1 MEIKGIVPIIAAP
14 FTDSGAVDYES
25 LRSELKYMKDVGC
38 DGATLFGIAG
48 EYYKLTDAECE
59 KLIGVTVEECRR
71 LGLHSV
77 ISCTP
82 HSTIAAIERAKLIE
96 SSGADCMMLL
106 PPFFLKP
113 SGTSAPLPA
122 RSASR

>member
-59 KLIGVTVEECRR
+59 KLIGVTVEECRPTLR
-71 LGLHSV
+71 HLLH
-77 ISCTP
+77 
-82 HSTIAAIERAKLIE
+82 AALHHRRHRARK
-96 SSGADCMMLL
+96 AH
-106 PPFFLKP
+106 
-113 SGTSAPLPA
+113 
-122 RSASR
+122 

>member
-48 EYYKLTDAECE
+48 EYYKLTDAE
-59 KLIGVTVEECRR
+59 
-71 LGLHSV
+71 
-77 ISCTP
+77 
-82 HSTIAAIERAKLIE
+82 
-96 SSGADCMMLL
+96 
-106 PPFFLKP
+106 
-113 SGTSAPLPA
+113 
-122 RSASR
+122 

>member
-48 EYYKLTDAECE
+48 EYYKLTDAEYDQ
-59 KLIGVTVEECRR
+59 LT
-71 LGLHSV
+71 
-77 ISCTP
+77 
-82 HSTIAAIERAKLIE
+82 AK
-96 SSGADCMMLL
+96 AVA
-106 PPFFLKP
+106 K
-113 SGTSAPLPA
+113 
-122 RSASR
+122 